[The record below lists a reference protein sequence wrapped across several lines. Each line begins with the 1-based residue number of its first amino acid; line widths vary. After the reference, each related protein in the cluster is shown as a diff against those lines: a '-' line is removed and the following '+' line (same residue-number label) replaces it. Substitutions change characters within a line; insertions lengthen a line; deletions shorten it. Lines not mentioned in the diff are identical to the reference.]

1 MPIVGNSVFM
11 DGDENRTVIEQQ
23 DPMMQHFAENRMEM
37 EPDENLD
44 PLLGPIMAG
53 EDNQF
58 QLTLTE
64 ADAEISPPVAKKGR
78 QSETEKVF
86 CF

>member
-1 MPIVGNSVFM
+1 MK
-11 DGDENRTVIEQQ
+11 IEQQ
-23 DPMMQHFAENRMEM
+23 DPMVQAENRLEM

-44 PLLGPIMAG
+44 PLLGPMIAG

-58 QLTLTE
+58 QLTLKD

-86 CF
+86 CFLSLTTPPVISFGV